1 VGVFTV
7 DVQRRGVRHRIELV
21 TQQSSSYERG
31 IPTAVTCYPTGV
43 FTAREE
49 ACVTATEGTGE
60 CVALTDAGTAVS
72 LLATIVCPATTDEP
86 IEMSFESRASVGPR
100 SDVLD
105 D

>member
-1 VGVFTV
+1 MGVFTV
-7 DVQRRGVRHRIELV
+7 DVQRRGVRHRTELV
-21 TQQSSSYERG
+21 TQLSSSYERG
-31 IPTAVTCYPTGV
+31 IPTAVTCYPMAV
-43 FTAREE
+43 FTARE